1 MRQGSQRVGLIPI
14 LGRWIQ
20 NKRCAAALRGS
31 GVSPSLD
38 YGIASDCLRII
49 WRFFVVVV
57 IVTKIRH
64 VYYKIVKVVK

>member
-1 MRQGSQRVGLIPI
+1 MRQGSQRVGLISI

-20 NKRCAAALRGS
+20 NKRRAAALRGS
-31 GVSPSLD
+31 RVSPSLD
-38 YGIASDCLRII
+38 YGITSDCLRII
-49 WRFFVVVV
+49 WGFFIVVV